1 MNRIATI
8 LDFFKIEVLQSGCC
22 ELHQVQISNLADQT
36 YSIEAHCRCNS
47 TKLSGILLIIM
58 SNKRY
63 SQILSFIDKRIK
75 DAWLHK
81 RWSFPLRISSVN
93 VTNSTENC
101 GFAHIYCRS
110 PEWKT
115 SFFVQCIGEG
125 WAAKDD
131 HSIKVL
137 TSKNFPKSF
146 FSDANLDANLFM
158 LLRRQCTSF
167 TWLDLSIGSSCSYS
181 NICLKLWTLECEE
194 MSSWWLTVTK

>member
-1 MNRIATI
+1 MNRIAAI
-8 LDFFKIEVLQSGCC
+8 LDFFKIEVLQSGFC

-63 SQILSFIDKRIK
+63 SQILPFTDKRIK

-81 RWSFPLRISSVN
+81 SFPLRISSVN

-125 WAAKDD
+125 
-131 HSIKVL
+131 
-137 TSKNFPKSF
+137 
-146 FSDANLDANLFM
+146 
-158 LLRRQCTSF
+158 
-167 TWLDLSIGSSCSYS
+167 
-181 NICLKLWTLECEE
+181 
-194 MSSWWLTVTK
+194 